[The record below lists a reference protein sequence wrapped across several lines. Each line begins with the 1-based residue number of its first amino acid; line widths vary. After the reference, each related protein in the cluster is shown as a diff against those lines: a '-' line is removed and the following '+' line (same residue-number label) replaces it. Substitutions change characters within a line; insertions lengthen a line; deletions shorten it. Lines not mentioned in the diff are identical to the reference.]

1 MVQISIDTKKDS
13 PEEIREIIKY
23 LQGVIGESPLAES
36 QETEPAFESAPGAFS
51 MFGDASDDEKSD
63 FSSDFNANEVFGSD
77 DDAPS
82 DVKRNSDDDDDP
94 VIEIVEF

>member
-23 LQGVIGESPLAES
+23 LQGVIGETVDYELPRPDTVQPEAPAE
-36 QETEPAFESAPGAFS
+36 AFS
-51 MFGDASDDEKSD
+51 MFDSPSSEEFNASD
-63 FSSDFNANEVFGSD
+63 VFGSD
-77 DDAPS
+77 EDAPS
-82 DVKRNSDDDDDP
+82 DVEKSSDDDDP